1 MLKMMTA
8 EITPPMGS
16 LVVLTGAV
24 GSDRR
29 IKQTGL
35 IFHQLHCF
43 ITLSVCG
50 PSVVNERFRRMWLL
64 ALAFGR

>member
-1 MLKMMTA
+1 MLKMMMA
-8 EITPPMGS
+8 EITPTTGS

-29 IKQTGL
+29 MKQTGL
-35 IFHQLHCF
+35 IFHCF
-43 ITLSVCG
+43 VTLSVCS
-50 PSVVNERFRRMWLL
+50 PSVVDECSQRMWLL